1 MRTFIQ
7 PGDIIDLVAPA
18 GGFTSGV
25 ITRVGAFVGVPQ
37 CTVAA
42 GQVGAVK
49 LTGVFELTKVS
60 AQAWTQG
67 QLIYL
72 NAAGTQLT
80 NVSATGVFLVGA
92 ATEPAANPSAVGR
105 VRLSGV
111 PVVAVA

>member
-42 GQVGAVK
+42 GVVGAVK
-49 LTGVFELTKVS
+49 ITGVFELQKVQ

-72 NAAGTQLT
+72 NAAGTMLT
-80 NVSATGVFLVGA
+80 NVSATGVFPVGA
-92 ATEPAANPSAVGR
+92 ATEAAANPSAVGR
-105 VRLSGV
+105 VRLNG
-111 PVVAVA
+111 VAVTAVP

>member
-25 ITRVGAFVGVPQ
+25 ITRVGAIVGVPQ

-42 GQVGAVK
+42 GSTGAVK
-49 LTGVFELTKVS
+49 VTGVFELAKVS

-72 NAAGTQLT
+72 PAAGGALT
-80 NVSATGVFLVGA
+80 NVSAAGVFLVGV

-105 VRLSGV
+105 LRLNGV
-111 PVVAVA
+111 AVVAVP

>member
-1 MRTFIQ
+1 MQNYIQ

-42 GQVGAVK
+42 GEIGAVK
-49 LTGVFELTKVS
+49 LTGVFDLAKVP

-67 QLIYL
+67 QAIYL

-80 NVSATGVFLVGA
+80 SVSATGVFLVGA
-92 ATEPAANPSAVGR
+92 ATEAAANPSAVGR
-105 VRLSGV
+105 VRLNGIS
-111 PVVAVA
+111 VVAVA

>member
-1 MRTFIQ
+1 MQNYIQ

-42 GQVGAVK
+42 GEIGAVK
-49 LTGVFELTKVS
+49 LTGVFDLAKVS

-67 QLIYL
+67 QIIYL
-72 NAAGTQLT
+72 NAAGTLLT
-80 NVSATGVFLVGA
+80 NVSATGVFLVGV
-92 ATEPAANPSAVGR
+92 ATEAAANPSAVGR
-105 VRLSGV
+105 VRLNGIG
-111 PVVAVA
+111 VVAVA